1 MDYILTQW
9 VIFFF
14 IYCFFGWIWETSFVS
29 LRKKKWVNRGFL
41 NGPLIPI
48 YGFGAIIILLLT
60 MTFKNSLVLIFI
72 LGMIGATIIEYITG
86 YALIQLFNKKYW
98 DYSNQKF
105 NINGHICLYTSFA
118 WGFFS
123 LLLVKL
129 IHPNI
134 RQVVLNIPNYLIDI
148 ISIVLIII
156 LIYDSIKSVKLALS
170 TKKVI
175 FN

>member
-1 MDYILTQW
+1 MNYILTQW

-14 IYCFFGWIWETSFVS
+14 IYCFFGWLWETSYVS

-48 YGFGAIIILLLT
+48 YGFGAIIVLLLT
-60 MTFKNSLVLIFI
+60 LTFKNNLVLIFS

-86 YALIQLFNKKYW
+86 YALIKLFNKRYW
-98 DYSNQKF
+98 NYSNQRL
-105 NINGHICLYTSFA
+105 NINGHICLYTSLA

-123 LLLVKL
+123 ILLVKM

-134 RQVVLNIPNYLIDI
+134 KHVVLNFPNYVIDI
-148 ISIVLIII
+148 ICIFLIII
-156 LIYDSIKSVKLALS
+156 FIYDSIKSTKLALS
-170 TKKVI
+170 TKKVY
-175 FN
+175 

>member
-1 MDYILTQW
+1 MNYILTQW

-14 IYCFFGWIWETSFVS
+14 IYCFFGWIWETSYIS

-60 MTFKNSLVLIFI
+60 WSFKNNLALIFI

-86 YALIQLFNKKYW
+86 STLIKLFNKRYW
-98 DYSNQKF
+98 DYSDQRLNV
-105 NINGHICLYTSFA
+105 NGHICLYTSLA
-118 WGFFS
+118 WGFVS
-123 LLLVKL
+123 ILLVKL

-134 RQVVLNIPNYLIDI
+134 KHIILNIPNYAIDI
-148 ISIVLIII
+148 GCIFLIII
-156 LIYDSIKSVKLALS
+156 FLYDSIKSTKLALI
-170 TKKVI
+170 TKI
-175 FN
+175 DYLN